1 MMTHTHLYK
10 RPPISFPIPRGKYE
24 VITNMTFT
32 PDWSLIT
39 KTPKLDDQGA
49 GGVIDAQ
56 RLILNLYIENKTT
69 SKKDW
74 DGAVIA
80 SEVSEENM
88 LKTMNKY
95 FKYQPKN
102 AFNADMAWAALRE
115 KHLVLMLTSDHA
127 FIISGILVTEK
138 AIATRQLVKTNDVY
152 WHANLGWADECTGY
166 YKLDSNANAYFD
178 ANGVQQWDYKM
189 DYLNNIYAK

>member
-1 MMTHTHLYK
+1 MK
-10 RPPISFPIPRGKYE
+10 FIPNWFE
-24 VITNMTFT
+24 M
-32 PDWSLIT
+32 T
-39 KTPKLDDQGA
+39 KTPKLDEQGA

-56 RLILNLYIENKTT
+56 RLILDLYIENNTK

-74 DGAVIA
+74 EEAVIS
-80 SEVSEENM
+80 SEVSEKDM
-88 LKTMNKY
+88 LNSMNRY
-95 FKYQPKN
+95 FKYQAKN

-152 WHANLGWADECTGY
+152 WHANLGWANECTGY